1 MAFNYHQFYSD
12 IRKTLIIQEK
22 NNLRTQLTPI
32 FESEYQKFLTT
43 PELLELVITIPNHLI
58 IKGIINSDNDV
69 FSYIHNKYY
78 PVVEGTIVKLG
89 GNVQDA
95 QDAFQEGIIT
105 VTIIA
110 KRNKL
115 SASGNV
121 GNYIVTVAVN
131 KWKEIFK
138 SEKFKNEKPGEVD
151 ENGYPTKTD
160 EKGYPL
166 SEEEKFVKSGRY
178 NAMKNGMDA
187 ISEKCK
193 KILLER
199 HFREIDYETIAKKFK
214 LKNAKVARSI
224 KQKCMK
230 KLRDTLIEQKYRV

>member
-1 MAFNYHQFYSD
+1 MAFNYKQFYSD

-22 NNLRTQLTPI
+22 NNLRTLLTPI
-32 FESEYQKFLTT
+32 FESEYQKLQTA
-43 PELLELVITIPNHLI
+43 PEPLGLVIKIPDYLI
-58 IKGIINSDNDV
+58 IKGMKNSDNDV
-69 FSYIHNKYY
+69 YRYIYKTYY
-78 PVVEGTIVKLG
+78 PKVEGTILKQG
-89 GNVQDA
+89 GNIQDA

-105 VTIIA
+105 VTILA

-131 KWKEIFK
+131 KWKKIFESK
-138 SEKFKNEKPGEVD
+138 KFKNEKPGEVD
-151 ENGYPTKTD
+151 ENGYPTETD

-166 SEEEKFVKSGRY
+166 SEEEKFVKSGGY
-178 NAMKNGMDA
+178 KAMKNGMDG
-187 ISEKCK
+187 ITEKCR

-199 HFREIDYETIAKKFK
+199 HFRETDYETIAKKFK